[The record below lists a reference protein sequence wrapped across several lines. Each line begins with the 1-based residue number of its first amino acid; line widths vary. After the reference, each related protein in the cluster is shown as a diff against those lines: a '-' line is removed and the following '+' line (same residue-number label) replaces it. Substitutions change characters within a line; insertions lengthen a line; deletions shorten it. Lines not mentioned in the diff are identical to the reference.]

1 MLRYILITISGLIAL
16 QVSANDTIRLNDI
29 HTITCI
35 SVDAKGNIFVADDA
49 FSLYKFDES
58 GKAITNVNIKSYGQI
73 SSIDCTNPFE
83 LYVFYKNQNI
93 VVFYDNM
100 LNVRGEI
107 RLNDYYL
114 NNVSCIARSFDNN
127 MWVVDL
133 SQYKLLKINKKGEI
147 LSESPYLNNTLDKE
161 LNIYTMWEYNN
172 EVYLAD
178 SLVGI
183 YVFDMYAT
191 YITTHY
197 IAQHTASIGRGQ
209 NIYFSING
217 MLAQYHTV
225 LRNLVNTEQVI
236 PANTS
241 FSLFDN
247 SLYYYHTNTIITSL
261 MR

>member
-1 MLRYILITISGLIAL
+1 
-16 QVSANDTIRLNDI
+16 
-29 HTITCI
+29 
-35 SVDAKGNIFVADDA
+35 
-49 FSLYKFDES
+49 
-58 GKAITNVNIKSYGQI
+58 
-73 SSIDCTNPFE
+73 
-83 LYVFYKNQNI
+83 
-93 VVFYDNM
+93 VFYDNM

-107 RLNDYYL
+107 RLNDHYL

-127 MWVVDL
+127 LWVVDL

-147 LSESPYLNNTLDKE
+147 LSESPYLNNILDKE

-197 IAQHTASIGRGQ
+197 ITNHTASIGKGQ

-217 MLAQYHTV
+217 MLMQYHTI
-225 LRNLVNTEQVI
+225 LRNVVNTQQVI
-236 PANTS
+236 PADTS
-241 FSLFDN
+241 FYLYN
-247 SLYYYHTNTIITSL
+247 NRLYYYHKNTVITLFVS
-261 MR
+261 